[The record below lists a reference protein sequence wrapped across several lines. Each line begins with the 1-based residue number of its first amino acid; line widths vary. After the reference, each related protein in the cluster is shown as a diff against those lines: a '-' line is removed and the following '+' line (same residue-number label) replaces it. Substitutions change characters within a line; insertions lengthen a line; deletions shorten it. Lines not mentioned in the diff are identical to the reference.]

1 MSTLFRQGDKTWFR
15 EFADQNGIT
24 FKKLRTEIF
33 PHMPPKTLEHLW
45 QKRHAANGGLA
56 DALYWYA
63 KAKRKKWDC
72 AEENSQ
78 REASPN
84 TQ

>member
-1 MSTLFRQGDKTWFR
+1 VIKPGFVNLQIKTGLHLKNCELKF
-15 EFADQNGIT
+15 
-24 FKKLRTEIF
+24 F